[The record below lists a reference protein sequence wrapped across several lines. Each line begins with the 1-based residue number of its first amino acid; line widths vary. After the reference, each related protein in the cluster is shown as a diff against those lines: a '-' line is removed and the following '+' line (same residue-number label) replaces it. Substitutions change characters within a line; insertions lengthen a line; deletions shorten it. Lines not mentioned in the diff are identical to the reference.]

1 MKRKI
6 IPIKVQK
13 TLLFIP
19 FINFA
24 ISPIFLFN
32 YLRRQNKLT
41 DFLKSVF
48 ADCLATFL
56 CVYANKLFV
65 SAISDRKTI
74 LEIYNKIYLLYLVP
88 VVWGIILIKCQEKY
102 FDVEK

>member
-32 YLRRQNKLT
+32 YLRRQNKLA

-56 CVYANKLFV
+56 CVYANKLFISTV
-65 SAISDRKTI
+65 SDHKTF

-88 VVWGIILIKCQEKY
+88 IVWGIVLIKCQEKY

>member
-48 ADCLATFL
+48 ADYLATFM

-65 SAISDRKTI
+65 SAISDHKTI

>member
-32 YLRRQNKLT
+32 YLRHQNKLT

-56 CVYANKLFV
+56 CVYANKLFL
-65 SAISDRKTI
+65 SAISDHKTI

-88 VVWGIILIKCQEKY
+88 VVWGIVLIKCQEKY